1 MLVMLDR
8 YDLFYG
14 ISKET
19 KEKFFYWAYSTFF
32 SFVLLLWINGQKGFL
47 FVKAATNSKEFLSLL
62 FSIFF
67 LGLIMY
73 LIVVSVL
80 IHKDIKRFKKGD
92 KTFFIYTRVL
102 NDSQKVKAL
111 KNIYVRKYLYT
122 LLSGNA
128 ENQELLLSEQQ
139 WKYYHKKLG
148 TPKTLILK
156 LKFLHL
162 VEKKIKDEEPLK
174 DKEIDF
180 VNTILFSKEDT
191 ELLRKLEKDVKNKR
205 IFNKLFG
212 L

>member
-1 MLVMLDR
+1 MLDR
-8 YDLFYG
+8 YDIFYG
-14 ISKET
+14 ISKDT
-19 KEKFFYWAYSTFF
+19 KEKLLYWIYSTLF
-32 SFVLLLWINGQKGFL
+32 SFIVLLWINDQKGFL
-47 FVKAATNSKEFLSLL
+47 FIKTATNSREFFSLL
-62 FSIFF
+62 LSVFF

-73 LIVVSVL
+73 FIAVNVL
-80 IHKDIKRFKKGD
+80 IYKDIKRFKKRD
-92 KTFFIYTRVL
+92 KTLFIYTRFL
-102 NDSQKVKAL
+102 NDSQKVKVL
-111 KNIYVRKYLYT
+111 KKIYVRKYLYT

-128 ENQELLLSEQQ
+128 ENQEVTLSEQQ

-162 VEKKIKDEEPLK
+162 VEKKIKEEEPLK

-180 VNTILFSKEDT
+180 VNTILFSKEDL

-205 IFNKLFG
+205 IFNKIFG

>member
-8 YDLFYG
+8 YDIFYG
-14 ISKET
+14 ISKDT
-19 KEKFFYWAYSTFF
+19 KEKFFYWIYSTLF
-32 SFVLLLWINGQKGFL
+32 SFVVLLWINDQKGFL
-47 FVKAATNSKEFLSLL
+47 FIKTATNSREFFSLL
-62 FSIFF
+62 LSVFF

-73 LIVVSVL
+73 FIAVNVL
-80 IHKDIKRFKKGD
+80 IYKDIKRFKKRD
-92 KTFFIYTRVL
+92 KTLFIYTRFL
-102 NDSQKVKAL
+102 NDSQKVKVL
-111 KNIYVRKYLYT
+111 KKIYVRKYLYT

-128 ENQELLLSEQQ
+128 ENQELTLSEQQ

-162 VEKKIKDEEPLK
+162 VEKKIKEEEPLK

-180 VNTILFSKEDT
+180 VNTILFSKEDV

-205 IFNKLFG
+205 IFNKIFG

>member
-8 YDLFYG
+8 YDIFYG
-14 ISKET
+14 ISKDT
-19 KEKFFYWAYSTFF
+19 KEKFLYWVYSTFF
-32 SFVLLLWINGQKGFL
+32 SFVILLWINNQKGFL
-47 FVKAATNSKEFLSLL
+47 FVKTATNLREVFSLL
-62 FSIFF
+62 LSVFF
-67 LGLIMY
+67 LGLIIY
-73 LIVVSVL
+73 FIAVNVL
-80 IHKDIKRFKKGD
+80 IYKDIKRFKKRD
-92 KTFFIYTRVL
+92 KTLFIYTRVL
-102 NDSQKVKAL
+102 NEAQKVRVL

-128 ENQELLLSEQQ
+128 ENQELTLSEQQ

-162 VEKKIKDEEPLK
+162 VERKIKDEEPLK

-180 VNTILFSKEDT
+180 VNTLLFSKDDT

-205 IFNKLFG
+205 MFNKIFG

>member
-1 MLVMLDR
+1 MLDR
-8 YDLFYG
+8 YDIFYG
-14 ISKET
+14 ISKDT
-19 KEKFFYWAYSTFF
+19 KEKFLYWVYSTFF
-32 SFVLLLWINGQKGFL
+32 SFVILLWINNQKGFL
-47 FVKAATNSKEFLSLL
+47 FVKTATNLREVFSLL
-62 FSIFF
+62 LSVFF
-67 LGLIMY
+67 LGLIIY
-73 LIVVSVL
+73 FIAVNVL
-80 IHKDIKRFKKGD
+80 IYKDIKRFKKRD
-92 KTFFIYTRVL
+92 KTLFIYTRVL
-102 NDSQKVKAL
+102 NEAQKVRVL

-128 ENQELLLSEQQ
+128 ENQELTLSEQQ

-162 VEKKIKDEEPLK
+162 VERKIKDEEPLK

-180 VNTILFSKEDT
+180 VNTLLFSKDDT

-205 IFNKLFG
+205 MFNKIFG